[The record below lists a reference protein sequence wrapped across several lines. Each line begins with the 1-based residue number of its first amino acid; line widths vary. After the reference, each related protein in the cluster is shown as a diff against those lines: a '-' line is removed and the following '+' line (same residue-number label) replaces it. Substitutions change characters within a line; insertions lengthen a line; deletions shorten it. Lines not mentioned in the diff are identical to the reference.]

1 MKNYDIKCFKE
12 AAEDYSFEYRTI
24 GNWVT
29 YSGDIYQDQS
39 IHIDDIPRDLKRK
52 LDIWLSGFSCF
63 GW

>member
-52 LDIWLSGFSCF
+52 LDI
-63 GW
+63 